1 MRPKRTVFFNNFTIN
16 IRDYYNEYTYKVLQI
31 RSASNLFLVKTS
43 DLKLTANK
51 SPSFTVLKGKQTILK
66 TSIN

>member
-16 IRDYYNEYTYKVLQI
+16 IRDYYNEYTHKVLQI

-51 SPSFTVLKGKQTILK
+51 SPSYTVLKGKQTILK
-66 TSIN
+66 T